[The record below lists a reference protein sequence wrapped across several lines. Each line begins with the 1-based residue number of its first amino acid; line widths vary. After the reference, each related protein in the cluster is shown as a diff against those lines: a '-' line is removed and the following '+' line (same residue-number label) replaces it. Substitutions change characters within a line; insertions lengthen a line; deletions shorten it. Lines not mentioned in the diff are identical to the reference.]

1 MEKKN
6 KIILAF
12 LIVLT
17 LSVVGVCVYTV
28 LNNKEINTDAI
39 KFRDEYSEL
48 NGKINE
54 YNGKNYVNVSISDTN
69 TVKYVSEEKAVE
81 LLKEGTGVIYFG
93 FSTCPWCRSLIS
105 TLTKVAEEQK
115 ETIYYLDVLNI
126 RSTYK
131 IEDNKLNKTREGT
144 KGYYQLLELL
154 DNQLE
159 EFYLEDEAGNKFDTN
174 EKRFYAP
181 SLVAF
186 NKGVITSI
194 YVGTIESQKS
204 GFDELNE
211 TQIEELEKIITNL
224 INSKEEKEVC
234 TSDKC

>member
-174 EKRFYAP
+174 EKRLYAP
-181 SLVAF
+181 TLVAF
-186 NKGVITSI
+186 NKGEITSI
-194 YVGTIESQKS
+194 HVGTIESQKS